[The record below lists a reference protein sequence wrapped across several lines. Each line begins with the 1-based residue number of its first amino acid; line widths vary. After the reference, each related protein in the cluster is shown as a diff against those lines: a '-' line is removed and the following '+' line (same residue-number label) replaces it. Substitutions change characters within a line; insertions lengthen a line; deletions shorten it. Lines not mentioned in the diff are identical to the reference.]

1 MIRPAQYHDIAAM
14 LPLLEQLFTIE
25 ADFQFDAVRQR
36 CALELLLRS
45 PTARVL
51 VAEWNSRV
59 VAMVTGQL
67 LISTAEGGPALVV
80 EDLVVAKTCQRQGIA
95 TRLLEGLTRWARS
108 RGAHRLQLLADQNNA
123 TALEFYRGRDW
134 QNTQLI
140 CLRLRISEK
149 EET

>member
-1 MIRPAQYHDIAAM
+1 MIRPAQHNDIAAM
-14 LPLLEQLFTIE
+14 VPLLKQLFTIE

-45 PTARVL
+45 PTAQVL
-51 VAEWNSRV
+51 VAESNHQV

-80 EDLVVAKTCQRQGIA
+80 EDLVVAEDCQRQRIA
-95 TRLLEGLTRWARS
+95 TRLLESLTQWARS

-123 TALEFYRGRDW
+123 SALEFYRTRDW

-140 CLRLRISEK
+140 CLRFRIPDK